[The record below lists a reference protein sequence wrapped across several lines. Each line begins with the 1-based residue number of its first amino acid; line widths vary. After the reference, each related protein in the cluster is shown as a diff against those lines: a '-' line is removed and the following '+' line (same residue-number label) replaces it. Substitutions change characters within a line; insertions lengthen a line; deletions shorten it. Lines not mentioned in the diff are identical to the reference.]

1 VKNSFFSVLLF
12 LLLFW
17 SAGLSA
23 QDNNTKPSPAP
34 KTSIGLKGQVEEDAR
49 LLYMYERSFGI
60 MVHSHGFAVNY
71 RRGRSF
77 GERKKGLFDIEL
89 STLRHSK
96 EFRIASGSISNSGSY
111 VYGKLNSVMLVRTGY
126 GIKSVAF
133 RKELLNAIEISWFG
147 AIGASTA
154 MVKPVYLEI
163 IKRQNGAREIE
174 KYDPEEHTL
183 DNIFGKAPWARGVN
197 ELRVLPGIYG
207 RFGLQFDYD
216 SEDDGIKF
224 IETGIILDFHPRPLP
239 IMAFNTSNPLTT
251 SLYLSLNFGKKWNY

>member
-1 VKNSFFSVLLF
+1 MHRGGAKLSQIGYFRGRHKQSDFEGVKLLPLKAFYHVKNSFFSVLLF

-111 VYGKLNSVMLVRTGY
+111 VYGKLNSVMLVRTG
-126 GIKSVAF
+126 
-133 RKELLNAIEISWFG
+133 
-147 AIGASTA
+147 
-154 MVKPVYLEI
+154 
-163 IKRQNGAREIE
+163 
-174 KYDPEEHTL
+174 
-183 DNIFGKAPWARGVN
+183 
-197 ELRVLPGIYG
+197 
-207 RFGLQFDYD
+207 
-216 SEDDGIKF
+216 
-224 IETGIILDFHPRPLP
+224 
-239 IMAFNTSNPLTT
+239 
-251 SLYLSLNFGKKWNY
+251 